1 MVQHTP
7 SDEPLPPRVAPRRQ
21 RLFRAV
27 EPPAVSFPIQSVQI
41 DWERLEAKRPVLL
54 DTLDTMPAYLLK
66 PEVLRLLAAEKHP
79 RDRLILDL
87 MWTTGARV
95 SEVLALTPSSFKDDG
110 FDYGVVLKTL
120 KQRPGRPSKRAQ
132 QRSAKRYVPIL
143 DLGLQSRI
151 QSYLY
156 LGQFRHGQRVFPISR
171 QTVNRHIHRLVE
183 AGGGA
188 PFPISA
194 HTFRHSFAIHLLLHG
209 RPLKYVSQLLG
220 HRNVESTEIY
230 TNVLTFDGVHF
241 LDGVDFH

>member
-7 SDEPLPPRVAPRRQ
+7 SDEPLPPRVAERRQ

-27 EPPAVSFPIQSVQI
+27 EPPAVRFPIQSVQI

-54 DTLDTMPAYLLK
+54 DTLDAMPAYLLK

-120 KQRPGRPSKRAQ
+120 KQRPGRPSGPCNAPPSAMSPSLTWGCSLGSRAICIWGNFGRGSGSS
-132 QRSAKRYVPIL
+132 RSVGRRST
-143 DLGLQSRI
+143 G
-151 QSYLY
+151 
-156 LGQFRHGQRVFPISR
+156 
-171 QTVNRHIHRLVE
+171 
-183 AGGGA
+183 
-188 PFPISA
+188 
-194 HTFRHSFAIHLLLHG
+194 TFI
-209 RPLKYVSQLLG
+209 
-220 HRNVESTEIY
+220 N
-230 TNVLTFDGVHF
+230 
-241 LDGVDFH
+241 